1 MMLPPRDMNVVLY
14 GKPNDAVV
22 NESGALM
29 RGLMLS
35 SLPLSP
41 HALSVNTAH
50 IRIAAEP
57 NFINLMGNTL
67 NLTRTKT
74 GRPAATAASQT
85 RGWM

>member
-67 NLTRTKT
+67 KI
-74 GRPAATAASQT
+74 
-85 RGWM
+85 